1 MTNSPPATVEPRP
14 PADAG
19 PPAVAPEAA
28 LVQLLEAHRGE
39 RHVIVLQNYP
49 DAIASA
55 YCVR

>member
-1 MTNSPPATVEPRP
+1 VEPRP